1 MSRFID
7 SLRLFCYVLE
17 MKKYLFLPLI
27 LLILSFPKSSSGFDS
42 TGLQPTPPYGVF
54 STFSAESPHKG
65 KIALSADAEIL
76 FDPDFYRF
84 LFKAAYG
91 ITDTI
96 EFDVTIPY
104 IYKWADK
111 VDGFED
117 IAVGFKHRFVDET
130 KYGPSVAYILNAS
143 IPSGR
148 DEFSTEGSFGGG
160 LIVSKRVGPVKG
172 HFNVLYEKP
181 GRASLDDEVILAA
194 GIDFAAAHNMK
205 LLAELYS
212 KKGFDSK
219 KFDSTELRVGY
230 RVKASDM
237 LYTTVGAAF
246 DIETKDPQYRL
257 LLSVSFLLPHEK
269 KVIKKLYEEE

>member
-27 LLILSFPKSSSGFDS
+27 LLILSFPKSSSGFDA
-42 TGLQPTPPYGVF
+42 TGLQPVSPYGVF
-54 STFSAESPHKG
+54 STFSAESPNKG

-117 IAVGFKHRFVDET
+117 IAIGFKHRFVDEN
-130 KYGPSVAYILNAS
+130 KYGPAVAYILNAS